1 MWWISGNYSLTINH
15 FSVTLIKQL
24 MAMNNKL
31 CMNFCGNINK
41 LCMNF
46 CGNIKLVLRIHLA
59 LCRYP
64 LTGYQAFSICL
75 ASIDSKLCC
84 TIWSIYGD
92 LLQVQPLNSIF
103 CLLIIPLEFKL
114 WNQAFAFYLYL
125 GAWLPVLLLK
135 RPEKW
140 LLLLC
145 LAEAKTARN
154 WLLLFNNRFFI
165 FHLHLI
171 QQNTALQ
178 FRYPQD
184 KKLI

>member
-1 MWWISGNYSLTINH
+1 MGSRRFCSLVGWGSQNMWWISGNYSLTINH

-41 LCMNF
+41 LYMNF
-46 CGNIKLVLRIHLA
+46 CGNIKLVLRIHLT

-103 CLLIIPLEFKL
+103 CLLIIPLEQSFWVNYGNL
-114 WNQAFAFYLYL
+114 L
-125 GAWLPVLLLK
+125 GVQTLKSSFCLLSVS
-135 RPEKW
+135 W
-140 LLLLC
+140 C
-145 LAEAKTARN
+145 MAAGASIKTSWKMTPPFVFSRG
-154 WLLLFNNRFFI
+154 
-165 FHLHLI
+165 
-171 QQNTALQ
+171 
-178 FRYPQD
+178 
-184 KKLI
+184 